1 MEADRRDVLRWGIL
15 LALAAPL
22 TTSMAACDGGYD
34 DTPDPLSALAAAA
47 RSDAAAARK
56 VGGAAASQV
65 AALRKAQAAALQ
77 REVDRANRPPAAPPK
92 AAAATNL
99 RALGKRLEQARS
111 RAASL
116 VPDADPHRAGLLAS
130 VAAGCAGA
138 MSLDGQ
144 LGKPRAPRFTTPE
157 LTGELEQ
164 SGIEALQQAIDA
176 EHAAVWVY
184 RQVSAFL
191 PAIYDDSL
199 DDAIA
204 EHDDRRQ
211 ATQEVIVAAGATPA
225 LAEAGYLTP
234 KPVRNA
240 GTARAA
246 VFTAESDAAR
256 AWHGVIERCDPPEL
270 RAFAVEAMSASAVRG
285 TRWRKEAG
293 AKPVAEPLPGRP

>member
-1 MEADRRDVLRWGIL
+1 MEAGRRDVLRWGGL

-22 TTSMAACDGGYD
+22 TACDGGYD
-34 DTPDPLSALAAAA
+34 DTPDPLAALAAAA
-47 RSDAAAARK
+47 RSDARAAQRI
-56 VGGAAASQV
+56 GGAAATQV
-65 AALRKAQAAALQ
+65 AALRTAQAAALQ
-77 REVDRANRPPAAPPK
+77 READRANRPPAQPPK
-92 AAAATNL
+92 AAAANDL
-99 RALGKRLEQARS
+99 AGLGTRLAAARS

-116 VPDADPHRAGLLAS
+116 VAEADPHRAGLLAS

-138 MSLDGQ
+138 MSLDGR
-144 LGKPRAPRFTTPE
+144 LGKPPTPRFGVPE
-157 LTGELEQ
+157 LGGDLEQ
-164 SGIEALQQAIDA
+164 SGVDALQQALDA

-199 DDAIA
+199 QAAIA

-225 LAEAGYLTP
+225 LPEAAYLTP

-246 VFTAESDAAR
+246 VITAESDAAR
-256 AWHGVIERCDPPEL
+256 AWHGVVEQCADPSL
-270 RAFAVEAMSASAVRG
+270 RALAASAIAASAVRG

-293 AKPVAEPLPGRP
+293 TKPAAEPLPGRPSPT